1 MKRFTQHMLFWPVVA
16 LALLLVASSI
26 FNPSFLALTWRDGHL
41 YGSVIDILNR
51 AAPLMVVSLGMTL
64 VIAVRGLDISVGAV
78 VAISAAVAALMI
90 GGSFSATGEVQSAH
104 PLWVALATALA
115 VAAACGLWNGLL
127 VVKAGMQPIVATLIL
142 MVAGRGIA
150 QLLTG
155 GQIITVYYPPFF
167 ALGNGF
173 LLGLPV
179 ALWIAGSL
187 WAALH
192 LVMSRTAL
200 GLFVRSI
207 GGNPEAARVAGVRS
221 SAITLCVYTFCGLA
235 AGIAGLIVSSNVKS
249 ADANNAGQLLELDAI
264 LAVTLGG
271 TALTGGRFTL
281 AGTVIGALIIQTLT
295 SMIYS
300 LGVPPEVNLVVK
312 AALVFAVMLLQSA
325 EFRQLVARAVRGRS
339 TMNRTLLPLTVTIAL
354 FVAMAAFGAIRYDG
368 FLSPQVFLNLL
379 IDNAFLCIVA
389 VGMTFVILSG
399 GIDLS
404 VGAVIALTTMISAT
418 LLDAGWNPYAA
429 MALVLVLGAAFGA
442 LQGFLIQR
450 FNLAPFIVT
459 LAGMFL
465 ARGCCYLI
473 STESIPID
481 DATYAAIAQA
491 RIPVGFGASLTI
503 GGLIALAVVRL
514 AMRIAHS
521 SEFGRTVYAIGGGES
536 SARLMGLAGAI
547 PPRSA
552 SIY

>member
-1 MKRFTQHMLFWPVVA
+1 MKRFTQHMLFWPVAA
-16 LALLLVASSI
+16 LALLLVASSV

-104 PLWVALATALA
+104 PLWAALAAALA

-167 ALGNGF
+167 TLGNGY

-187 WAALH
+187 WTALH

-221 SAITLCVYTFCGLA
+221 AAITLCVYTFCGIA

-325 EFRQLVARAVRGRS
+325 EFRQLVARVARG
-339 TMNRTLLPLTVTIAL
+339 
-354 FVAMAAFGAIRYDG
+354 
-368 FLSPQVFLNLL
+368 
-379 IDNAFLCIVA
+379 
-389 VGMTFVILSG
+389 
-399 GIDLS
+399 
-404 VGAVIALTTMISAT
+404 SAT
-418 LLDAGWNPYAA
+418 
-429 MALVLVLGAAFGA
+429 
-442 LQGFLIQR
+442 
-450 FNLAPFIVT
+450 
-459 LAGMFL
+459 
-465 ARGCCYLI
+465 
-473 STESIPID
+473 
-481 DATYAAIAQA
+481 
-491 RIPVGFGASLTI
+491 
-503 GGLIALAVVRL
+503 
-514 AMRIAHS
+514 
-521 SEFGRTVYAIGGGES
+521 
-536 SARLMGLAGAI
+536 
-547 PPRSA
+547 
-552 SIY
+552 